1 MSKTK
6 SKKTNPELCE
16 KVNLGLNINKFKK
29 VINEM
34 ILKYENKTRSE
45 SQSAEQL
52 SVKDPKDDNKH
63 NSDSDSDS
71 DHDKQHDTEKSQN
84 GDSKEIKKSDK
95 KETKIRCNKSH
106 LFLTAVNEY
115 MLSLVFNEIQQHV
128 KKDKNGL
135 FIISKMVL
143 ETVFAKHS
151 ELNAVFNQYSL
162 HYDDLL
168 DYGSLYAIDKSTLTK
183 YFDSKFGKTLH
194 FVGSAFNFMMF
205 MFVKLCTQLVM
216 TCIFI
221 IRSANSV
228 TINKHVFNAALN
240 ISMMNSPQLVNACT
254 KIVHEMDQ
262 LYHDVTEEKKAKA
275 ETQEGKEGKEGKE
288 DKTTKSDHESDDE
301 TVAESDDD
309 DLENKNKEKHNK
321 HKKHEKHKTK

>member
-16 KVNLGLNINKFKK
+16 KVNLGLNMNRFKK

-34 ILKYENKTRSE
+34 IAKCENKTKSE

-52 SVKDPKDDNKH
+52 SFKDPKDDH
-63 NSDSDSDS
+63 VSDSDS
-71 DHDKQHDTEKSQN
+71 DHDEQHNTEKSQN
-84 GDSKEIKKSDK
+84 EDSKEIKKSDK

-115 MLSLVFNEIQQHV
+115 MFSLVFNEIQQHV

-143 ETVFAKHS
+143 ENVFANHR

-162 HYDDLL
+162 YYDDLL
-168 DYGSLYAIDKSTLTK
+168 DYSSLYAIDKLTLTK

-194 FVGSAFNFMMF
+194 FVGSAFNYMMF
-205 MFVKLCTQLVM
+205 MFVKLCVQLVM

-228 TINKHVFNAALN
+228 TINKNVFNAALN

-262 LYHDVTEEKKAKA
+262 LYNDITEEKKSKT
-275 ETQEGKEGKEGKE
+275 ETQESKNK
-288 DKTTKSDHESDDE
+288 KTTKSDHESDDE
-301 TVAESDDD
+301 TVASESD
-309 DLENKNKEKHNK
+309 NVVNEKSHKK
-321 HKKHEKHKTK
+321 HKKHKTK